1 MTRLKI
7 AILVVIAGVAI
18 PAAAQERVAIGT
30 QRLTDNGAL
39 FLAAAEGYFK
49 AEGIDLGMTAYETDQ
64 TVAEMLASGATDFG
78 LAAFTPAAFNL
89 AGKGAIKA
97 IAAQAR
103 EKRNYEGNEI
113 IASNVGF
120 NKGLRKFDD
129 IANKTVAIT
138 ALGSVSHYQL
148 EQIARIKRIDINR
161 ITVKPMQTLDAIG
174 RAIGTNQ
181 VDAAIMPAPHAR
193 ELLAANQAKLVGW
206 YSELDEQQFGAL
218 FVSSKM
224 IATRR
229 AVVEKFVRAYRRG
242 VADYA
247 AALLRKDRQSKR
259 TSDIKSHEAATTI
272 ARYVY
277 PDRGESGAATVEAS
291 AYFIEPQARL
301 DVADI
306 ERQIAWH
313 TAQGRVDKNV
323 SARDVVDPSFVKE

>member
-1 MTRLKI
+1 MLRRPFAVLSI
-7 AILVVIAGVAI
+7 IAGLIA
-18 PAAAQERVAIGT
+18 PTTAQERVAIGT

-64 TVAEMLASGATDFG
+64 VAETLASGATDFG
-78 LAAFTPAAFNL
+78 LAAFTPAAFNF
-89 AGKGAIKA
+89 AGKGTIKA

-103 EKRNYEGNEI
+103 EKRDYEGTEI
-113 IASNVGF
+113 IASNAGF
-120 NKGLRKFDD
+120 NKGLRKFED
-129 IANKTVAIT
+129 IANRTVAIT

-148 EQIARIKRIDINR
+148 EQIARIKRVDMNR

-181 VDAAIMPAPHAR
+181 VDAAIMPALHAR

-224 IATRR
+224 IAGRR

-242 VADYA
+242 AADYA
-247 AALLRKDRQSKR
+247 AALLRKDRQAKR
-259 TSDIKSHEAATTI
+259 TSDIKSHAAATTI

-313 TAQGRVDKNV
+313 KAQGRVDKNV
-323 SARDVVDPSFVKE
+323 SARDVVDLSFVK